1 MSRFTFSRA
10 SGTLTWSSADGFEMD
25 FDAMNNVDSHSHGPW
40 PLGTFQFAWYDKA
53 AADGPDGAYG
63 SYGVLIF
70 SVPGRSGMGVHS
82 GRHTVAD
89 GAGRVGIAHCTM
101 GCIRTTD
108 DAMAAIV
115 GAFASD
121 PPTEITVE

>member
-1 MSRFTFSRA
+1 MSKFLFTRS
-10 SGTLTWSSADGFEMD
+10 SGTLTWSGGDGFQID
-25 FDAMNNVDSHSHGPW
+25 FDACNNVDSHSHGPW
-40 PLGTFQFAWYDKA
+40 PPGTYPFAWYDKA

-82 GRHTVAD
+82 GRYTVPD
-89 GAGRVGIAHCTM
+89 GLGRTGMAHATM

-108 DAMAAIV
+108 EAMAAII
-115 GAFASD
+115 GAYAGD